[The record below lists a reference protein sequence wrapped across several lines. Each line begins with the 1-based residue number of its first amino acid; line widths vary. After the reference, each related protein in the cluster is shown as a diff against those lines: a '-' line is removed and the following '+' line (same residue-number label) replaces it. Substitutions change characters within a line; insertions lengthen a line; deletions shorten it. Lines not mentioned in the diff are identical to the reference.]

1 MELRDVLAEIGMEYN
16 VETPQPQEQTT
27 EVIRVEVP
35 ETPIDA
41 SYQGDVPPADANG
54 AEAILEQVREEATSD
69 TVDVTDE
76 DINAVINSYGA
87 EAPAEPEPAQPQPE
101 PEPEPVPVDEN
112 EQEETFE
119 EVRDEV
125 REEVQGEMPEQPL
138 PWDGF
143 HPHPGNTPSS
153 EQGIIEQTERRLI
166 SQADE
171 ELDRMRRQ
179 LLESGQISIE
189 DYLAAQ
195 NAPLRADST
204 LELTPLQ
211 STDNGI
217 TPEMMQQRVNHIF
230 GDVNA
235 VVMPHDPFSVVIDPA
250 MVDTLEAF
258 DEHNNEESTPLPQA
272 EPEPEPTTP
281 EENRIPTNSPTVVM
295 DTTTTR
301 FSGAEWFEAIQHTQ
315 IILAGLGGIGS
326 WTALQLA
333 RMCPEVLVMYD
344 DDTVESV
351 NLAGQM
357 FAFGDVGKT
366 KAAAIYDLVTKY
378 SHANNVYAESH
389 RFTEQ
394 SEPGKI
400 MICGFDNMSA
410 RRIFFESWKNYVA
423 SLSPEDK
430 HLCLFID
437 GRLSMD
443 TLQVFCITG
452 DDGYNK
458 EKYETRYL
466 FSDEEADPT
475 VCSMKQTT
483 YLAAMIGSFIVNLF
497 TNFVA
502 NTLDPIIPY
511 DLPFKT
517 EYDAQ
522 NMIFKTEN

>member
-1 MELRDVLAEIGMEYN
+1 MNDNLRDILAEIGMEYN
-16 VETPQPQEQTT
+16 VETPQPQEQTH
-27 EVIRVEVP
+27 EEIHVEVP

-41 SYQGDVPPADANG
+41 GYQGEVPPEDVNMAD
-54 AEAILEQVREEATSD
+54 AILEQARAEATSG

-76 DINAVINSYGA
+76 DINAVINSYGV
-87 EAPAEPEPAQPQPE
+87 EAPAQPQPE
-101 PEPEPVPVDEN
+101 PAGEAN

-119 EVRDEV
+119 EVREEV
-125 REEVQGEMPEQPL
+125 REEIREEPFEGFQPHL
-138 PWDGF
+138 
-143 HPHPGNTPSS
+143 GNTPVL
-153 EQGIIEQTERRLI
+153 EQGVIRQTEGRLI
-166 SQADE
+166 RQADE

-204 LELTPLQ
+204 LELTPL
-211 STDNGI
+211 SNEDNGR
-217 TPEMMQQRVNHIF
+217 TPLHQEM
-230 GDVNA
+230 NA
-235 VVMPHDPFSVVIDPA
+235 MFMPSDPFSIVIDPLLA
-250 MVDTLEAF
+250 TF
-258 DEHNNEESTPLPQA
+258 DEHTSEESNEESTPVSQA

-281 EENRIPTNSPTVVM
+281 EENRIPVNSPTIVM

-366 KAAAIYDLVTKY
+366 KAAAIYDLISKY
-378 SHANNVYAESH
+378 SHANNVYAEAH

-394 SEPGKI
+394 SEPGRI

-410 RRIFFESWKNYVA
+410 RRLFFNSWKNYIA
-423 SLSPEDK
+423 NLNPEDK
-430 HLCLFID
+430 HKCLFID

>member
-1 MELRDVLAEIGMEYN
+1 MNENLRDILAEIGMEYN
-16 VETPQPQEQTT
+16 VETPQPQEQTH
-27 EVIRVEVP
+27 EEIRVEIP

-41 SYQGDVPPADANG
+41 SYQGEVPPEDANG
-54 AEAILEQVREEATSD
+54 AEAILEQAREEAISG

-76 DINAVINSYGA
+76 DINAVINSYGV
-87 EAPAEPEPAQPQPE
+87 EAPAQQEVAQPQPE
-101 PEPEPVPVDEN
+101 PVGEAN
-112 EQEETFE
+112 EQEENFE
-119 EVRDEV
+119 EV
-125 REEVQGEMPEQPL
+125 REEVREEAQAEAQEPHL

-143 HPHPGNTPSS
+143 HPHPGTPAS
-153 EQGIIEQTERRLI
+153 EEGLI
-166 SQADE
+166 SQADAE
-171 ELDRMRRQ
+171 VERMRRQ
-179 LLESGQISIE
+179 LLESGQISLE

-204 LELTPLQ
+204 LVLPH
-211 STDNGI
+211 SSDDNGI
-217 TPEMMQQRVNHIF
+217 TPEMMQRHMESVYSEMGGIM
-230 GDVNA
+230 
-235 VVMPHDPFSVVIDPA
+235 MPSDPFSIVIDPA
-250 MVDTLEAF
+250 QADIFE
-258 DEHNNEESTPLPQA
+258 EHSEEESNEESTPVPQR
-272 EPEPEPTTP
+272 EPEPEPNTP
-281 EENRIPTNSPTVVM
+281 EENRIPVNSPTIVM

-301 FSGAEWFEAIQHTQ
+301 FSGAEWFEAIQQTQ

-366 KAAAIYDLVTKY
+366 KAAAIYDLISKY
-378 SHANNVYAESH
+378 SHANNVYAEAH

-394 SEPGKI
+394 SEAGRI

-410 RRIFFESWKNYVA
+410 RRIFFNSWKNYVA
-423 SLSPEDK
+423 NLNPEDK
-430 HLCLFID
+430 HKCLFID

>member
-1 MELRDVLAEIGMEYN
+1 MNENLRDILAEIGMEYN
-16 VETPQPQEQTT
+16 VETPQPQEQTH
-27 EVIRVEVP
+27 EEIHVEIP
-35 ETPIDA
+35 ETSIDA
-41 SYQGDVPPADANG
+41 SYQGEVPPEDANG
-54 AEAILEQVREEATSD
+54 AAAILEQARAEATSG

-87 EAPAEPEPAQPQPE
+87 EAPAEPEPE
-101 PEPEPVPVDEN
+101 PEPEPAGEDEH
-112 EQEETFE
+112 EETFE
-119 EVRDEV
+119 EVRDGV
-125 REEVQGEMPEQPL
+125 REEIREDPFEGFQPHL
-138 PWDGF
+138 
-143 HPHPGNTPSS
+143 GNTPAS
-153 EQGIIEQTERRLI
+153 EQGVIEQTEGRLI
-166 SQADE
+166 RQADE
-171 ELDRMRRQ
+171 EVNRMRRQ

-189 DYLAAQ
+189 DFLAAQ
-195 NAPLRADST
+195 SAPLRADST
-204 LELTPLQ
+204 LELTPL
-211 STDNGI
+211 SNEDNGR
-217 TPEMMQQRVNHIF
+217 TPLYQEM
-230 GDVNA
+230 NA
-235 VVMPHDPFSVVIDPA
+235 MMMPSDPFSIVIDPSLA
-250 MVDTLEAF
+250 DTF
-258 DEHNNEESTPLPQA
+258 DEHTEEESHEESAPVPQR
-272 EPEPEPTTP
+272 EPEPEPNTP
-281 EENRIPTNSPTVVM
+281 EENRIPTNSPTIVM

-301 FSGAEWFEAIQHTQ
+301 FSGAEWFEAIQQTQ

-357 FAFGDVGKT
+357 FAFSDVGKT
-366 KAAAIYDLVTKY
+366 KAAAIYDLISKY
-378 SHANNVYAESH
+378 SHANNVYAEAH

-394 SEPGKI
+394 SEAGRV

-410 RRIFFESWKNYVA
+410 RRLFFNSWKNYVA
-423 SLSPEDK
+423 NLNPEDK
-430 HLCLFID
+430 HKCLFID

>member
-1 MELRDVLAEIGMEYN
+1 MNENLRDILAEIGMDVN
-16 VETPQPQEQTT
+16 IETPQLQEQTP
-27 EVIRVEVP
+27 EAIHVVIP

-41 SYQGDVPPADANG
+41 GYQGEVPPEDANM
-54 AEAILEQVREEATSD
+54 ADAILEQARAEATSE
-69 TVDVTDE
+69 TVNVTDE
-76 DINAVINSYGA
+76 DINAVINSYGV

-101 PEPEPVPVDEN
+101 PAGEAN

-119 EVRDEV
+119 EVREEV
-125 REEVQGEMPEQPL
+125 REEAQAGAPEQPL
-138 PWDGF
+138 PWDIF
-143 HPHPGNTPSS
+143 NPHLGNTPAS
-153 EQGIIEQTERRLI
+153 EQGVIEQTEGRLI
-166 SQADE
+166 RQADE

-195 NAPLRADST
+195 SAPLHADST
-204 LELTPLQ
+204 LELTPL
-211 STDNGI
+211 SNENGM
-217 TPEMMQQRVNHIF
+217 TPIYAEM
-230 GDVNA
+230 NA
-235 VVMPHDPFSVVIDPA
+235 MVMPSDPFSLVIDPSLA
-250 MVDTLEAF
+250 DTF
-258 DEHNNEESTPLPQA
+258 DEHTSEESNEESTPVPQA

-281 EENRIPTNSPTVVM
+281 EENRIPTNSPTIVM

-301 FSGAEWFEAIQHTQ
+301 FSGAEWFEAIQQTQ

-357 FAFGDVGKT
+357 FAFSDVGKT
-366 KAAAIYDLVTKY
+366 KAAAIYDLISKY
-378 SHANNVYAESH
+378 SHANNVYAEAH

-394 SEPGKI
+394 SEPGRI

-410 RRIFFESWKNYVA
+410 RRIFFNSWKNYVA
-423 SLSPEDK
+423 NLNPEDK
-430 HLCLFID
+430 HKCLFID

-502 NTLDPIIPY
+502 NTIDPIIPY